1 MRLEY
6 LKLAQLSAGQT
17 RVQAA
22 HEPQEIRQS
31 LPRVWMNHKQGL
43 KRPDGGLIGELAYE
57 GHDVAVTLEQVVE
70 SEGPDLEPY
79 RLLQTSRA
87 REGANR
93 EPAEDFVRLLD
104 ELFRPP
110 DDGIEDSTF
119 AAGGDGCGGSH
130 CRPRQQLACHG
141 PAGRAAQKRDALH
154 VVRGVHCK
162 ALMHEWF
169 RRLARRSSEIVGSAE
184 MFLAACVAVIGWA
197 VLGPRY
203 GFSDTWQLVI
213 NTGTT
218 IVTFL
223 MVFIIQNAQNRDARA
238 MQLKLDELIR
248 AVKGARTGMVRLEEM
263 TDQELCALAGDFEKL
278 RSRLAVARQEP
289 SVSSM
294 TKRPAA
300 NVMPAGSESAA

>member
-6 LKLAQLSAGQT
+6 LKLAQLAAGQT

-43 KRPDGGLIGELAYE
+43 QGSGGYLIGELAYE
-57 GHDVAVTLEQVVE
+57 AHDVTVELKRVVE
-70 SEGPDLEPY
+70 SEGPNLEPY
-79 RLLQTSRA
+79 RLLEASRA
-87 REGANR
+87 REGANWK
-93 EPAEDFVRLLD
+93 PAEDFVRLLD

-110 DDGIEDSTF
+110 DDGIEDSAF
-119 AAGGDGCGGSH
+119 AAGDDGCGGSH
-130 CRPRQQLACHG
+130 CRPRQQRACHG
-141 PAGRAAQKRDALH
+141 SAGRAAQKRDALH

-162 ALMHEWF
+162 ALMHERF

-184 MFLAACVAVIGWA
+184 VFLAACVAIIGWA

-238 MQLKLDELIR
+238 M
-248 AVKGARTGMVRLEEM
+248 
-263 TDQELCALAGDFEKL
+263 
-278 RSRLAVARQEP
+278 
-289 SVSSM
+289 
-294 TKRPAA
+294 
-300 NVMPAGSESAA
+300 